1 MVDIVRIFEE
11 FSARK
16 GYEFD
21 YGTKASLNLLGG
33 TNPILDINKIYLLLE
48 RRKGTS
54 KSNNIGTLEGVN
66 YTGYFFLCKHSDLDL
81 DNFYSDNSNSK
92 YKDNIEPLLIAYE
105 SLFNFFGCT
114 NIEINSLEFQ
124 DVTDILDQ
132 NMDGLLINY
141 NIFVPINYEL

>member
-1 MVDIVRIFEE
+1 MVDIVRIFEK
-11 FSARK
+11 FATDKS
-16 GYEFD
+16 YEFD

-33 TNPILDINKIYLLLE
+33 TNPIEDISKIYLLLE

-54 KSNNIGTLEGVN
+54 KQGSIGSLEGVN

-81 DNFYSDNSNSK
+81 DNFNSDNTNSK
-92 YKDNIEPLLIAYE
+92 YKDNIEPLLNAYK
-105 SLFNFFGCT
+105 SLFNYFGCT
-114 NIEINSLEFQ
+114 EIEINSFEFQ